1 MKMSFWNRTIAKMTV
16 VFVLCFILAG
26 FGTVM
31 HGNGQ
36 GDGSVQAAQKSKT
49 KYKITYVLDHGK
61 NNAKNP
67 STYTSGNRTIKLKNP
82 TRKGYKFM
90 GWYSSSSYKTK
101 VSGIPAR
108 AKGNKKFYAKWAP
121 TGSNYLY
128 VSTKGKDTNKGTFS
142 KPFKTIQR
150 AIRAAKPGQTI
161 IVRSGTYVGTTTFT
175 KSGKKNAYITITTLK
190 GEKPVVTD
198 KQNSAHEAIGFD
210 MNGQSYIKINGLQIK
225 DIRGQVAYG
234 IVFRGGEQ
242 NVTISNND
250 IHHICTTHPQDGD
263 GEANG
268 ILLFGE
274 SKKPIKNVLIKSN
287 KVHDNKNGWSENI
300 SVSANCENIKV
311 INNKVYNN
319 TNIGIDFAGNAG
331 YCKVNALDHPRN
343 CEATGNE
350 VYNCK
355 SSYAKNAGIY
365 VDGAQNITISKNK
378 VHHNYYG
385 IEAGSEIWKDSFNNR
400 DNQVKN
406 IKITSNQIYSNSD
419 GGVHVGGYTPVGQM
433 DDETGYYTGV
443 VTKVVISGNTLKENG
458 FKNNDGGYNGEI
470 LFAKC
475 TDITIK
481 NNRFYKNN
489 TEFPIFQCDRDI
501 VASGG
506 LGKLTFS
513 GNVCYSKH
521 FDEIYSELPSTYHFT
536 LVYPWGRGSA
546 VSRVS
551 LKGRRVSLKVKSQ

>member
-1 MKMSFWNRTIAKMTV
+1 
-16 VFVLCFILAG
+16 
-26 FGTVM
+26 
-31 HGNGQ
+31 
-36 GDGSVQAAQKSKT
+36 
-49 KYKITYVLDHGK
+49 
-61 NNAKNP
+61 
-67 STYTSGNRTIKLKNP
+67 
-82 TRKGYKFM
+82 
-90 GWYSSSSYKTK
+90 
-101 VSGIPAR
+101 
-108 AKGNKKFYAKWAP
+108 
-121 TGSNYLY
+121 
-128 VSTKGKDTNKGTFS
+128 
-142 KPFKTIQR
+142 
-150 AIRAAKPGQTI
+150 
-161 IVRSGTYVGTTTFT
+161 
-175 KSGKKNAYITITTLK
+175 
-190 GEKPVVTD
+190 
-198 KQNSAHEAIGFD
+198 

-242 NVTISNND
+242 NVTISNNN

-300 SVSANCENIKV
+300 SVSANCENV
-311 INNKVYNN
+311 RVVNNKVYNN